1 MGYAMPMLLLQQ
13 PQLLQSLP
21 PVPIRNALWGYLDTD
36 TGGSR
41 KLVIT
46 LSFEGWL
53 LGALVLLQANQLASL
68 DSCKS
73 FPMPKEA
80 GRGRELRKALGE
92 TLSKKG
98 LFPRDVLVWQLG
110 SFFSAAER

>member
-68 DSCKS
+68 DSCKILS
-73 FPMPKEA
+73 HAQGGRPGPGITKGA
-80 GRGRELRKALGE
+80 G
-92 TLSKKG
+92 
-98 LFPRDVLVWQLG
+98 
-110 SFFSAAER
+110 